1 MGTRLTIGHVSG
13 HSNTLVNLLKIG
25 GKWPQSPQWSVRF
38 WDFVCTQRTVGPEPP
53 EVCTVLRANLRSMAT
68 AVERALGR
76 QGLSGRTEKF
86 RRAAWAVLA
95 YNILVVLWG
104 AYVRASGS
112 GAGCGSH
119 WPLCNGSVIPRAPQ
133 VQTIIEFSHR
143 ITSGLSLIAVIG
155 LCFWAFKL
163 YPRAHIV
170 RKLASTAVVLLFVEA
185 LLGAGLV
192 LFDYVAQN
200 ASIGRAC
207 YLAAHLT
214 NTLLL
219 LGALALTAW
228 FAAERQPSLRW
239 REVPWIFWA
248 TLPVAVLVC
257 VTGTIAALGDTLS
270 PSTSLAAGV
279 KLDFSPAAGFL
290 IRLRIVH
297 PFVAAIG
304 GLLFAVVA
312 FFALQVSSRRLIRV
326 LAITVIVSTFVQ
338 LCAGV
343 LNLTLLAPIWMQ
355 IVHLLLADIVW
366 IALILFVAE
375 AAVPTIAPQT

>member
-1 MGTRLTIGHVSG
+1 M
-13 HSNTLVNLLKIG
+13 
-25 GKWPQSPQWSVRF
+25 
-38 WDFVCTQRTVGPEPP
+38 
-53 EVCTVLRANLRSMAT
+53 
-68 AVERALGR
+68 LG
-76 QGLSGRTEKF
+76 
-86 RRAAWAVLA
+86 

-119 WPLCNGSVIPRAPQ
+119 WPTCNGQVIPRAPQ
-133 VQTIIEFSHR
+133 IQTIIEFSHR
-143 ITSGLSLIAVIG
+143 ITSGLSLVAVIG
-155 LCFWAFKL
+155 LCYWAFRL
-163 YPRAHIV
+163 FPRRHIV
-170 RKLASTAVVLLFVEA
+170 RKLSSTAVVLLFVEA

-192 LFDYVAQN
+192 LFDYVAKN
-200 ASIGRAC
+200 ASVGRAC

-228 FAAERQPSLRW
+228 FAAERQPNLRW

-270 PSTSLAAGV
+270 PSASLAAGLKV
-279 KLDFSPAAGFL
+279 DFSSTASVL
-290 IRLRIVH
+290 VRLRMVH
-297 PFVAAIG
+297 PFVAAVS

-312 FFALQVSSRRLIRV
+312 FFALQVSTRPLIRV
-326 LAITVIVSTFVQ
+326 LATAVIVSTFVQ

-343 LNLTLLAPIWMQ
+343 LNLALLAPVWMQ

-366 IALILFVAE
+366 IALVLFVAE
-375 AAVPTIAPQT
+375 AAVPTVAVNRS

>member
-1 MGTRLTIGHVSG
+1 
-13 HSNTLVNLLKIG
+13 
-25 GKWPQSPQWSVRF
+25 
-38 WDFVCTQRTVGPEPP
+38 
-53 EVCTVLRANLRSMAT
+53 MAT
-68 AVERALGR
+68 AVGRALGR
-76 QGLSGRTEKF
+76 ESLFGRTREF

-133 VQTIIEFSHR
+133 VQTIIEYSHR
-143 ITSGLSLIAVIG
+143 ITSGLSLVAVIG

-163 YPRAHIV
+163 YPKAHIV
-170 RKLASTAVVLLFVEA
+170 RKLVSTAVVLLFVEA

-207 YLAAHLT
+207 YLAAHFT

-228 FAAERQPSLRW
+228 FAAEHQPKLRW
-239 REVPWIFWA
+239 REVPWAFWA
-248 TLPVAVLVC
+248 ILPVAVLVC

-279 KLDFSPAAGFL
+279 KLDFSPAASFL
-290 IRLRIVH
+290 VRLRMVH
-297 PFVAAIG
+297 PFVAAVG

-366 IALILFVAE
+366 IALVLFVAE
-375 AAVPTIAPQT
+375 AAVPTVTSQS

>member
-1 MGTRLTIGHVSG
+1 M
-13 HSNTLVNLLKIG
+13 
-25 GKWPQSPQWSVRF
+25 F
-38 WDFVCTQRTVGPEPP
+38 
-53 EVCTVLRANLRSMAT
+53 A
-68 AVERALGR
+68 
-76 QGLSGRTEKF
+76 RTEQF

-95 YNILVVLWG
+95 YNVLVVLWG

-119 WPLCNGSVIPRAPQ
+119 WPTCNGQVIPRAPQ
-133 VQTIIEFSHR
+133 VQTVIEFSHR
-143 ITSGLSLIAVIG
+143 ITSGFSLIAVIG
-155 LCFWAFKL
+155 LCFWAFTL
-163 YPRAHIV
+163 FPRAHIV
-170 RKLASTAVVLLFVEA
+170 RKLSSTAVVLLFVEA

-192 LFDYVAQN
+192 LFDYVAKN

-219 LGALALTAW
+219 LGASALTAW
-228 FAAERQPSLRW
+228 FAEEHQPELRW
-239 REVPWIFWA
+239 REVPWTFWA

-257 VTGTIAALGDTLS
+257 ITGTIAALGDTLS
-270 PSTSLAAGV
+270 PSASLAAGLKV
-279 KLDFSPAAGFL
+279 DFSSTANGL

-297 PFVAAIG
+297 PFIAAVA

-343 LNLTLLAPIWMQ
+343 LNLTLLAPVWMQ
-355 IVHLLLADIVW
+355 IVHLFLADVVW
-366 IALILFVAE
+366 IALVLFVAE
-375 AAVPTIAPQT
+375 AAVPSVVANRR